1 MPLYFKI
8 AIRYLFAKKSTGAIN
23 IITGISV
30 IGIAIG
36 TASLILILSVFNGFE
51 TLMKQSLDTF
61 NPDLKI
67 ALVEGK
73 FFNPDTIISEL
84 YTIDNIDLISKTVED
99 VAIFD
104 YKEVQHVG
112 ILKGV
117 DPIYQNV
124 SDINKAIIRGEMVLK
139 NEGFN
144 YCSLGAVLAS
154 KLAINLR
161 DPLSTLKIYMPKRR
175 RRGAL
180 DSEFKTRNISPGSIF
195 SLKNQKD
202 HEYVMADLSF
212 VQELLELRK
221 EVSFLEIA
229 LTDTNKSIETQ
240 KVIIESIG
248 PKYNVMDRYEQ
259 DESFLKVMNIEK
271 WMAFLIL
278 GFTLLLIAF
287 NVIGSLW
294 MIVIEKKKDI
304 SVLQALGIEKH
315 LIKKIFF
322 TEGFLI
328 SAIGFLIGLVVAVLL
343 YQGQLRYGF
352 LGVSNGFS
360 SVSYPVLMIISDVL
374 AVFGL
379 VMTLGLLA
387 SIPAT
392 RRAANISAYIRS
404 E

>member
-139 NEGFN
+139 NEGVN

-154 KLAINLR
+154 KLAVNLR

-229 LTDTNKSIETQ
+229 LTDANKSIETQ